1 MKRIAILGAGRF
13 GSSLATALAE
23 AGEEVVVI
31 DRNGSLVQALS
42 GSVSFAVQGDATNAR
57 ALEEAG
63 VKECDIAVVAIGS
76 NIEASTLATAN
87 CKELEVP
94 VVIAKASSE
103 LHGRILKKLGA
114 DQIVFPD
121 RDSAKRLAKAVSN
134 YGALDLLELSEGV
147 SLAEIDAPEVC
158 SGKSLAQ
165 ADVRKKYGVTV
176 ICVRRLDENP
186 KKPRA
191 IVVLGPND
199 VIRAD
204 DRLIVFGSAH
214 DIDAL
219 TGRR

>member
-1 MKRIAILGAGRF
+1 M
-13 GSSLATALAE
+13 E
-23 AGEEVVVI
+23 MC
-31 DRNGSLVQALS
+31 
-42 GSVSFAVQGDATNAR
+42 
-57 ALEEAG
+57 
-63 VKECDIAVVAIGS
+63 VKCHQRPAVVFVTK
-76 NIEASTLATAN
+76 IEKGETVPEGLCLKCA
-87 CKELEVP
+87 KELGIPQVY
-94 VVIAKASSE
+94 AKASSE

-191 IVVLGPND
+191 IVVPGPND